1 MILQAFALLDTKTGI
16 HHAPWF
22 MAHFGAAIRA
32 VQDLAS
38 DMDTVVGRHPAD
50 YCLMELGT
58 FDDQTG
64 RLEPCAPRSLGTA
77 VSFLRTNQP
86 GLGFTEEGEQPAIRV

>member
-1 MILQAFALLDTKTGI
+1 MLLQAFCLLDTKTGI

-22 MAHFGAAIRA
+22 MAHFGAAIRT

-38 DMDTVVGRHPAD
+38 DSNTIVGRHPAD
-50 YCLMELGT
+50 YCLMEIGT

-64 RLEPCAPRSLGTA
+64 HLQSCVPRSLGTA
-77 VSFLRTNQP
+77 VSFVKGEQQAP
-86 GLGFTEEGEQPAIRV
+86 LGFGEEL